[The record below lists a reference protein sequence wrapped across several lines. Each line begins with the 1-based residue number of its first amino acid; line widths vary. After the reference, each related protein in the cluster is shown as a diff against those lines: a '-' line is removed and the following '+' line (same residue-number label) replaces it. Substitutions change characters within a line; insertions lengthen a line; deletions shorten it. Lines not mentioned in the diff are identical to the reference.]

1 MFLMSCYCSDLMK
14 SKKKTNKK
22 DQQMDKFNE
31 GKFSWPEG
39 VTNISAFDDNDERF
53 CMFRS

>member
-1 MFLMSCYCSDLMK
+1 MSCYCSDLMK